1 MSETDF
7 WSNNVKAQSI
17 SKEAS
22 SYEKILNLL
31 FTLESELNDLKE
43 LLNLSKQEE
52 DVLRD
57 INKQVKNFEK
67 KLEDLEEESFY
78 SGEYDD
84 LNAMISINAGAGGVD
99 ANDWAQILYR
109 MYTRYFDENSMEYTI
124 EELSNAE
131 EAGIKSVSITV
142 NSYRA
147 YATLES
153 ERGVHRLV
161 RISPFDSNKRRHT
174 SFAGVDV
181 IPLIENS
188 DEVEIKD
195 DELRID
201 VYRLVRISPFDSNK
215 RRHTSFAG
223 VDVIPLI
230 ENSDEVE
237 IKDDELRIDVYRSSG
252 AGGQHVNTTDSAVR
266 ITHLPTGLVVACQA
280 ERSQLQNKMRALELL
295 KTKIALK
302 EKEDKMQELNSIRG
316 DQVEAGWG
324 RQIRS
329 YVMQPYQQ
337 VKDSRTNTEVG
348 NIQAVLDGEIN
359 IFIKDYLK
367 WRRQG
372 LND

>member
-1 MSETDF
+1 MSGADF
-7 WSNNVKAQSI
+7 WSNNSQAQTI

-31 FTLESELNDLKE
+31 HTLENELNDLKE
-43 LLNLSKQEE
+43 LLSLSKEE
-52 DVLRD
+52 ADVLSD
-57 INKQVKNFEK
+57 ISQQVKSFEK

-109 MYTRYFDENSMEYTI
+109 MYTRYFDDNNMDYTI
-124 EELSNAE
+124 EEISTAE
-131 EAGIKSVSITV
+131 EAGIKSVAITV
-142 NSYRA
+142 NSFRA

-188 DEVEIKD
+188 
-195 DELRID
+195 
-201 VYRLVRISPFDSNK
+201 N
-215 RRHTSFAG
+215 
-223 VDVIPLI
+223 
-230 ENSDEVE
+230 EVE

-280 ERSQLQNKMRALELL
+280 ERSQLQNKTRALELL

-324 RQIRS
+324 HQIRS

>member
-1 MSETDF
+1 MSGADF
-7 WSNNVKAQSI
+7 WSNNSQAQTI

-31 FTLESELNDLKE
+31 HTLENELNDLKE
-43 LLNLSKQEE
+43 LLSLSKEEE
-52 DVLRD
+52 DVLSD
-57 INKQVKNFEK
+57 ISEQVKSFEK

-109 MYTRYFDENSMEYTI
+109 MYTRYFDDNNMDYTI
-124 EELSNAE
+124 EELSTAE
-131 EAGIKSVSITV
+131 EAGIKSVAITV
-142 NSYRA
+142 NSFRA
-147 YATLES
+147 YATHES

-188 DEVEIKD
+188 
-195 DELRID
+195 
-201 VYRLVRISPFDSNK
+201 N
-215 RRHTSFAG
+215 
-223 VDVIPLI
+223 
-230 ENSDEVE
+230 EVE

-280 ERSQLQNKMRALELL
+280 ERSQLQNKTRALELL

-324 RQIRS
+324 HQIRS

>member
-1 MSETDF
+1 MAETNF
-7 WSNNVKAQSI
+7 WSDNTKAKAI
-17 SKEAS
+17 TKEAAA
-22 SYEKILNLL
+22 YEKILNLL
-31 FTLESELNDLKE
+31 FTLDTELDDLQE
-43 LLNLSKQEE
+43 LLTLSKDED
-52 DVLRD
+52 DVLKD
-57 INKQVKNFEK
+57 IQKQVKNFEK

-99 ANDWAQILYR
+99 ANDWAQILCR
-109 MYTRYFDENSMEYTI
+109 MYTRYFDNNNIEYTI

-201 VYRLVRISPFDSNK
+201 VYR
-215 RRHTSFAG
+215 A
-223 VDVIPLI
+223 
-230 ENSDEVE
+230 
-237 IKDDELRIDVYRSSG
+237 SG

-266 ITHLPTGLVVACQA
+266 ITHLPTGLVVSCQA
-280 ERSQLQNKMRALELL
+280 ERSQLQNKTRALELL

-302 EKEDKMQELNSIRG
+302 EKEDQMQELNSIRG